1 MDPTGLFLV
10 ILQYVIYVFFTVK
23 IQHMIKHLNANLPKN
38 GRNKKNLRG
47 HVKDGHFSHWPWTC
61 SMGAGITTAIT
72 AAGSLKGSLWII
84 ELVTRATA
92 KKVETP
98 GVLPQ
103 NDLPTQTNLHA
114 VQIVV

>member
-1 MDPTGLFLV
+1 MDPTGLFFSNFAVCNLC
-10 ILQYVIYVFFTVK
+10 FFTVK

-72 AAGSLKGSLWII
+72 AAGSLKGSLWIL
-84 ELVTRATA
+84 ELVTWATA